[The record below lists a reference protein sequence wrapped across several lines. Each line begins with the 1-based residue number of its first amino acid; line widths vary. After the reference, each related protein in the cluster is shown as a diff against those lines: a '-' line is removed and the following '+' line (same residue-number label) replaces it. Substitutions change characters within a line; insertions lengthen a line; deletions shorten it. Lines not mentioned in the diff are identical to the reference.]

1 MKAATGREH
10 FVCDS
15 NGIAQEHWS
24 MKDVDSYVICDSKA
38 KGFPIRHVSKGFQ
51 ELFGYDAS
59 ECVGMRCGE
68 MIGGA
73 GLLNHKPGMA
83 MLNKVASDLGLSEE
97 QANAGIK
104 RMTQA
109 AEEAVQTVNQG
120 GSSASVLLINTRKN
134 GELFVCEMSLC
145 KNQHP
150 TMGWHYH
157 AGIQRDVSD
166 RISVERLLQA
176 ASEGVSYEQICQEW
190 RTATLPKLGETLA
203 EKLGASQHDLHSV
216 AEQMWKDE
224 LAKVFQKKDGSKTVA
239 PDADM
244 RSVWSRS
251 TASTLHSHRSSR
263 SSKSETKG
271 ESEKKIH
278 HLGALF
284 GHVIADSSEERAEKP
299 EQAEQV
305 EKSEESGPGRFLDL
319 LEGELSD
326 EEGAET
332 APMRPL
338 PIPSDG
344 HAIPLS
350 VESLRQRDARKP
362 ESLKS
367 WQSEDFKS
375 VSGESEQEEAECGT
389 LSTEDNSPTSD
400 NSLICDEVQDPA
412 RHVGRSVLRNLDIP
426 VVLAAPSVTGFPVV
440 LRSRG
445 FEDLAGPSLQIKIGS
460 RAEHSLQPSDERA
473 QSIWAEY
480 CEAVMAGH
488 FYAHPATGGGI
499 AILEG
504 LSDLTLPSGE
514 LAFVK
519 PFHGRFGNVI
529 DCLVYLKQVELDDCP
544 YLIALH
550 SYLPQISHLERD
562 RPRLLESEFYKVGV
576 RLDEVIAE
584 LASEFFYYAPMRRQT
599 TLYPRREQSCQDHAL
614 LDLLVHEL

>member
-1 MKAATGREH
+1 M
-10 FVCDS
+10 
-15 NGIAQEHWS
+15 
-24 MKDVDSYVICDSKA
+24 DSYVICDSKA

-120 GSSASVLLINTRKN
+120 GSSPSVLLINTRKN

-176 ASEGVSYEQICQEW
+176 ASEGVSYDQICQEW
-190 RTATLPKLGETLA
+190 RTTTVPKLGETLA
-203 EKLGASQHDLHSV
+203 EKLGASRHDLHSV

-224 LAKVFQKKDGSKTVA
+224 LAKVFQKKDGSKTAA
-239 PDADM
+239 PDTDM

-251 TASTLHSHRSSR
+251 TASTMHSHRSSR
-263 SSKSETKG
+263 SSKSEAKG

-284 GHVIADSSEERAEKP
+284 GHVIPDSSEERTE
-299 EQAEQV
+299 EHLEN
-305 EKSEESGPGRFLDL
+305 SEESGRFLDL

-326 EEGAET
+326 DEEGAKP
-332 APMRPL
+332 APMQAPPL
-338 PIPSDG
+338 TI
-344 HAIPLS
+344 
-350 VESLRQRDARKP
+350 ESLRQRDAGKP

-375 VSGESEQEEAECGT
+375 VSGESDEEEAECGT
-389 LSTEDNSPTSD
+389 SSTEDNSPSGDT
-400 NSLICDEVQDPA
+400 SLICDEVQDPA
-412 RHVGRSVLRNLDIP
+412 RHVGSHSVLHNLDIP
-426 VVLAAPSVTGFPVV
+426 FVLAAPTAPGFPVV

-488 FYAHPATGGGI
+488 FYAHPTTGGGI

-504 LSDLTLPSGE
+504 LSDFTLPAGE

-550 SYLPQISHLERD
+550 YYLPQMSHSERD

-599 TLYPRREQSCQDHAL
+599 MLYPRREQSCQDHAL

>member
-1 MKAATGREH
+1 
-10 FVCDS
+10 
-15 NGIAQEHWS
+15 
-24 MKDVDSYVICDSKA
+24 
-38 KGFPIRHVSKGFQ
+38 
-51 ELFGYDAS
+51 
-59 ECVGMRCGE
+59 MRCGE

-120 GSSASVLLINTRKN
+120 GSSPSVLLINTRKN

-176 ASEGVSYEQICQEW
+176 ASEGVSYDQICQEW
-190 RTATLPKLGETLA
+190 RTTTVPKLGETLA
-203 EKLGASQHDLHSV
+203 EKLGASRHDLHSV

-224 LAKVFQKKDGSKTVA
+224 LAKVFQKKDGSKTAA
-239 PDADM
+239 PDTDM

-251 TASTLHSHRSSR
+251 TASTMHSHRSSR
-263 SSKSETKG
+263 SSKSEAKG

-284 GHVIADSSEERAEKP
+284 GHVLGLSSSEADKGALCARRTTRQVIPDSSEERTE
-299 EQAEQV
+299 EHLEN
-305 EKSEESGPGRFLDL
+305 SEESGRFLDL

-326 EEGAET
+326 DEEGAKPVR
-332 APMRPL
+332 APMQAPPL
-338 PIPSDG
+338 TI
-344 HAIPLS
+344 
-350 VESLRQRDARKP
+350 ESLRQRDAGKP

-375 VSGESEQEEAECGT
+375 VSGESDEEEAECGT
-389 LSTEDNSPTSD
+389 SSTEDNSPSGDT
-400 NSLICDEVQDPA
+400 SLICDEVQDPA
-412 RHVGRSVLRNLDIP
+412 RHVGSHSVLHNLDIP
-426 VVLAAPSVTGFPVV
+426 FVLAAPTAPGFPVV

-488 FYAHPATGGGI
+488 FYAHPTTGGGI

-504 LSDLTLPSGE
+504 LSDFTLPAGE

-550 SYLPQISHLERD
+550 YYLP
-562 RPRLLESEFYKVGV
+562 PRSQ
-576 RLDEVIAE
+576 
-584 LASEFFYYAPMRRQT
+584 PQ
-599 TLYPRREQSCQDHAL
+599 
-614 LDLLVHEL
+614 

>member
-1 MKAATGREH
+1 
-10 FVCDS
+10 
-15 NGIAQEHWS
+15 

-120 GSSASVLLINTRKN
+120 GSSPSVLLINTRKN

-176 ASEGVSYEQICQEW
+176 ASEGVSYDQICQEW
-190 RTATLPKLGETLA
+190 RTATVPKLGETLA
-203 EKLGASQHDLHSV
+203 EKLGASRHDLHSV

-224 LAKVFQKKDGSKTVA
+224 LAKVFQKKDGSKTAA
-239 PDADM
+239 PDTDM

-251 TASTLHSHRSSR
+251 TASTMHSHRSSR

-284 GHVIADSSEERAEKP
+284 GHVIPDCSAEEKP
-299 EQAEQV
+299 EQPEH
-305 EKSEESGPGRFLDL
+305 ENSEESGRFLDL

-326 EEGAET
+326 DEEVAKP
-332 APMRPL
+332 APMQPL
-338 PIPSDG
+338 
-344 HAIPLS
+344 PLS
-350 VESLRQRDARKP
+350 VESLRQRDAGKP

-375 VSGESEQEEAECGT
+375 VSGESDQEEAECGT
-389 LSTEDNSPTSD
+389 SSTEDNSPTSD
-400 NSLICDEVQDPA
+400 ASLICDEVQDPA

-426 VVLAAPSVTGFPVV
+426 MVLAAPTVSGFPVV

-445 FEDLAGPSLQIKIGS
+445 FEDLAGPSLQIKVGS

-473 QSIWAEY
+473 QSVWAEY

-488 FYAHPATGGGI
+488 FYAHPTTGGGI

-504 LSDLTLPSGE
+504 LSDFALPSGE